1 MKKVAIMVL
10 VALFAA
16 SPAVAAKKKS
26 KKAPPA
32 AAAQTDL
39 NANGKKLVMDAI
51 PSMLPGWA
59 IGIYMASQ
67 KSQDGKK
74 R

>member
-39 NANGKKLVMDAI
+39 NANGKKLVVDAL
-51 PSMLPGWA
+51 PSFLPA
-59 IGIYMASQ
+59 PMKMIYFHN
-67 KSQDGKK
+67 KK
-74 R
+74 